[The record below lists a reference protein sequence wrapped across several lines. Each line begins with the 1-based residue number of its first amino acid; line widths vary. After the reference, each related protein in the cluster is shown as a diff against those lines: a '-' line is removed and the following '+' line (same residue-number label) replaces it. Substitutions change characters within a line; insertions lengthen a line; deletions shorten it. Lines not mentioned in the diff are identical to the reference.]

1 MPTLLEQARSFLY
14 GAHQGALGSLN
25 QGVPFVSAVNLIAAN
40 DGRVLLMVS
49 ELAEHS
55 CNLKDNPQC
64 SILLTAA
71 GVADIQE
78 SPRLTLV
85 GCVETVEG
93 EQAAR
98 YLALFPHTASYLEL
112 DFYFLAVRVERARW
126 IAGFGK
132 AVWLEPSKLC
142 ATLPWDDGVE
152 VDMVAHM
159 NDDHRSALQSYLR
172 LADAEAEKVSMAA
185 IDPWGF
191 WLLADG
197 KPLRVAFEAPATSPD
212 QVRNTLKELAEISRP
227 WP

>member
-1 MPTLLEQARSFLY
+1 MLEQARSFLY

-49 ELAEHS
+49 KLAEHS
-55 CNLKDNPQC
+55 ANLQQNPAC
-64 SILLTAA
+64 SLLLTAVGA
-71 GVADIQE
+71 ADIQA

-85 GCVETVEG
+85 GRVEVVER
-93 EQAAR
+93 EEAAR

-112 DFYFLAVRVERARW
+112 DFYFLAIRVERARW
-126 IAGFGK
+126 IAGFGR

-142 ATLPWDDGVE
+142 ATLPWDE
-152 VDMVAHM
+152 SAEADMVAHM
-159 NDDHRSALQSYLR
+159 NQDHAPELQRYLH
-172 LADAEAEKVSMAA
+172 LADADAQKVSMAA

-197 KPLRVAFEAPATSPD
+197 KPARIAFEAPATSPD
-212 QVRNTLKELAEISRP
+212 QVRNTLIELAEISRP